1 MNIKAV
7 VQATLRKLLGT
18 DDHLYLR
25 SMNKSRGRSLNK
37 RLMRVDGNRHL
48 KMKIMATNLILEV
61 SEEDANRIQ
70 RETLRIIEETR
81 KHYDPQTTTSGKR
94 FNQKYAELL
103 FKDVLE
109 HIEDLDDR
117 RVKATNAYKAD
128 LCEYIANLAV
138 VGFAEMHD
146 TYSVNSSPQTVLENK
161 RKSYYDVFM
170 IKMGFG
176 NTAAEFCENVLKDII
191 MNNVEEMLSPTELL
205 HDLRVYRGENF
216 RDVKSIQAAIMLDLL
231 DHTRL
236 GTKEKTFDKQF
247 ENYNQY
253 IRKYEKS
260 VKRKMNSECAE
271 NFVEKNRYKILAQ
284 VKLDDMIKKVLEA
297 IDETVD
303 SLCDNAQIIREFFK
317 AIQKMKISHDDKAA
331 YDELSVLERKEFQDI
346 VHQQLRGTVR
356 DNILDAVKSWDV
368 AEKIDSMNLVDF
380 LFTEVVGCG
389 ARCPF
394 CQAPCDAHS
403 GGKTKGNHSV
413 TLHCPEGVRGIW
425 WNETDRLLT
434 MTCCASVA
442 SNNRF
447 RCKEVGYE
455 WVPCADYY
463 KYYPD
468 WTIRGDADPDVETYW
483 KWVFAEYNES
493 IAKFCHDLGQ
503 PSWWK
508 EKEPNREFRILPADD
523 IPKQWSE
530 YTREEIVCDMEKN
543 YHVNIT
549 THGNQINM
557 FD

>member
-1 MNIKAV
+1 
-7 VQATLRKLLGT
+7 
-18 DDHLYLR
+18 
-25 SMNKSRGRSLNK
+25 
-37 RLMRVDGNRHL
+37 
-48 KMKIMATNLILEV
+48 
-61 SEEDANRIQ
+61 
-70 RETLRIIEETR
+70 
-81 KHYDPQTTTSGKR
+81 
-94 FNQKYAELL
+94 
-103 FKDVLE
+103 
-109 HIEDLDDR
+109 
-117 RVKATNAYKAD
+117 
-128 LCEYIANLAV
+128 
-138 VGFAEMHD
+138 MHD

-191 MNNVEEMLSPTELL
+191 INNVEEMLNPTELL

-231 DHTRL
+231 YQTRL
-236 GTKEKTFDKQF
+236 GTKEETFDQQF

-303 SLCDNAQIIREFFK
+303 SLCDDAQIIGEFFK
-317 AIQKMKISHDDKAA
+317 AIQKMKISRDDKAA

-356 DNILDAVKSWDV
+356 DNIVDAIKLWDV
-368 AEKIDSMNLVDF
+368 KEKIDGMNLVDF

-389 ARCPF
+389 AMCPF
-394 CQAPCDAHS
+394 CRAPCDAHS
-403 GGKTKGNHSV
+403 GGKTEGNHSV
-413 TLHCPEGVRGIW
+413 TLHRPEGVNGNS
-425 WNETDRLLT
+425 WNLTDRLFT

-442 SNNRF
+442 SKDQI
-447 RCKEVGYE
+447 RCNKSNGE
-455 WVPCADYY
+455 WMPYADYY
-463 KYYPD
+463 KLYPD
-468 WTIRGDADPDVETYW
+468 WTIRGDADPDVEKYW

-493 IAKFCHDLGQ
+493 IAKFRHEFRQ

-508 EKEPNREFRILPADD
+508 EKWPIESTVSFRQMTSQNSGLSTP
-523 IPKQWSE
+523 
-530 YTREEIVCDMEKN
+530 EKK
-543 YHVNIT
+543 
-549 THGNQINM
+549 
-557 FD
+557 